1 MATPER
7 LLATTAILLAA
18 AAIGGCGGADGGREG
33 GSAGSPLTDPAATEA
48 APEAQPAEPAG
59 GQGELSEDD
68 RAAVLAAT
76 RGYIAALNRGDG
88 TAVCERLTAG
98 ALAGVRLR
106 GQGACV
112 ARLDGSIGRT
122 GAGGAPA
129 WKRTNVEEVKAVS
142 VGGQDARVTATV
154 VHVFSDRDFP
164 SVEDDV
170 IYLRREPDGWKIA
183 KASATLYR
191 AVGYPEPPLRAFRAP

>member
-18 AAIGGCGGADGGREG
+18 AAIGGCGGGGEPEDG

-68 RAAVLAAT
+68 RAAVLAAS
-76 RGYIAALNRGDG
+76 RGYIGALNRGDG
-88 TAVCERLTAG
+88 TAVCERLTAE

-106 GQGACV
+106 GQGDCS
-112 ARLDGSIGRT
+112 ARMDASIGRT

-129 WKRTNVEEVKAVS
+129 WKRTSVEEVKAVS
-142 VGGQDARVTATV
+142 VGEQEARVTATV
-154 VHVFSDRDFP
+154 VHTFSDRDYP

-191 AVGYPEPPLRAFRAP
+191 AVGYPEPPLRAFTAP